1 VSRPLHPVT
10 AAPRQSGYDVVI
22 VGGGMVGSSIA
33 WFLSANPDFDGSVLV
48 VERDRSYERAST
60 TLTNSCMRQ
69 QFSNAINVQISQ
81 FAADFVRNF
90 REYLGGD
97 PEIPDIFFHQFGYM
111 YLASTDDGA
120 AALRDRQV
128 LQAELGAGTRLLSPE
143 EIAAEFP
150 FYRLDDIV
158 LGSHNP
164 VDEGYFDSGTMFP
177 WLQKCARRNGVEFV
191 DNEVVAMRCSGSRVV
206 GVTLASG
213 ETMSCGTVVDAAGTR
228 ADRVAQMVGA
238 SVPVEPRVR
247 YSWVVKLAEP
257 LEQDLPL
264 TIDPSGVHVRSE
276 GDAYQVGSAPDV
288 DVAVDHDDFRMDDD
302 IFEAKVWPV
311 LANRIPAFERLK
323 EITRWPGHYG
333 YNTLDQNAI
342 VGPHD
347 KVENFVFAN
356 GFSGHGLQQSPAIGR
371 GVAEYI
377 THGEFR
383 TLDLS
388 PFSFDR
394 IRAGRPFVEAAVI

>member
-1 VSRPLHPVT
+1 MSQPLRPIT
-10 AAPRQSGYDVVI
+10 SMPRRSSYDVVI
-22 VGGGMVGSSIA
+22 VGGAMIGSSIA

-48 VERDRSYERAST
+48 VERDRTYERAST

-69 QFSNAINVQISQ
+69 QFSNAINVRISQ

-90 REYLGGD
+90 REYLGSD
-97 PEIPDIFFHQFGYM
+97 PEIPDIFFHQFGYL
-111 YLASTDDGA
+111 YLASTDEGA
-120 AALRDRQV
+120 TALRERQL
-128 LQAELGAGTRLLSPE
+128 LQAELGAGTRLLGPE
-143 EIAAEFP
+143 QIAAEFP

-191 DNEVVAMRCSGSRVV
+191 DNEIVAMNRSGSRVV
-206 GVTLASG
+206 EVTLASG
-213 ETMSCGTVVDAAGTR
+213 EAISCGTVVNAAGTR
-228 ADRVAQMVGA
+228 ADHVAQMVGA

-257 LEQDLPL
+257 LDQDLPL

-276 GDAYQVGSAPDV
+276 GKAYQVGCPPDV
-288 DVAVDHDDFRMDDD
+288 DVAVDPDDFTMDND
-302 IFEAKVWPV
+302 IFEEKVWPV
-311 LANRIPAFERLK
+311 LADRIPAFERLK
-323 EITRWPGHYG
+323 EITRWPGHYS

-347 KVENFVFAN
+347 EVTNLLFAN
-356 GFSGHGLQQSPAIGR
+356 GFSGHGLQQSPAVGR
-371 GVAEYI
+371 GVAELI
-377 THGEFR
+377 TYGEYR
-383 TLDLS
+383 TLDLR
-388 PFSFDR
+388 PLNYER
-394 IRAGRPFVEAAVI
+394 IPANQPLVEAAVI

>member
-1 VSRPLHPVT
+1 MSRPLHPVT